1 MEAIVTTAK
10 KVGLASVVLVSLGA
24 SAAYYAATMALR
36 GYQVQTR
43 TLGYLVLGLVASL
56 TSLILVIFWRNVHR
70 TVKTIASQLDRM
82 ARQKEFGL
90 IMTEGDDE
98 LTLITQPLN
107 RFLTAVKEEISRLRA
122 ENREAQIQSHIAEAE
137 KRHTEAIVFSI
148 SDAVIVTNRFDEI
161 ILANE
166 AAEKLL
172 GFSFSHSIRK
182 NIDHVIDDGRLVR
195 LIRETRSSGQSEP
208 LGTNKSRLT
217 RKIVEYTI
225 DRKGRPKTF
234 NATLSCVMT
243 PEGKVSGVVAV
254 LHDITREKEISQ
266 MKTDFVSNVSHELR
280 TPLSSIKAYIEML
293 LDGEAQDEKTKR
305 EFYETIAG
313 ETDRLN
319 RLIENIL
326 NISRIE
332 SGAVRIIR
340 EPLNMTEIAR
350 RVMEVVS
357 PQAKAKN
364 ITLVD
369 RIVPLYHQ
377 VEADHDMI
385 YQAVLNLAGNAIK
398 YTPSGGQVTI
408 STSVDERRNVVNCEV
423 SDTGVGISSE
433 DLPHIFDKFY
443 RARGHTKL
451 AKGTGLG
458 LALTKQ
464 IVESVHNGKLY
475 VTSEAGKGSTFTI
488 ELPIMQ

>member
-1 MEAIVTTAK
+1 MTTAK

-24 SAAYYAATMALR
+24 SAAYYSATMALR
-36 GYQVQTR
+36 GYEVHTR
-43 TLGYLVLGLVASL
+43 TLGYLVLGLVAAL
-56 TSLILVIFWRNVHR
+56 TSLILIIFWRNVHR
-70 TVKTIASQLDRM
+70 TVNSIVSQLDRM
-82 ARQKEFGL
+82 AQQREFGL

-107 RFLTAVKEEISRLRA
+107 RFLTVVKEEIARLQA
-122 ENREAQIQSHIAEAE
+122 ENREAQIQSRIAEAE

-172 GFSFSHSIRK
+172 GFSFAHSVRK

-195 LIRETRSSGQSEP
+195 LIRETRSSGQSQP
-208 LGTNKSRLT
+208 IGAARSRLT
-217 RKIVEYTI
+217 RRIVEHSI
-225 DRKGRPKTF
+225 DKKGQPKTF
-234 NATLSCVMT
+234 NVTLSCVMT

-266 MKTDFVSNVSHELR
+266 MKTEFVSNVSHELR

-293 LDGEAQDEKTKR
+293 LDGEVEDEKTRK
-305 EFYETIAG
+305 EFYEIIAN
-313 ETDRLN
+313 ETERLN

-332 SGAVRIIR
+332 SGVMRIVR
-340 EPLNMTEIAR
+340 EPLNLTEVAK
-350 RVMEVVS
+350 RVIEVIT

-364 ITLVD
+364 ITIID
-369 RIVPLYHQ
+369 RVVPLYHPI
-377 VEADHDMI
+377 EADRDMI
-385 YQAVLNLAGNAIK
+385 YQAVLNLASNAVK
-398 YTPSGGQVTI
+398 YTPNGGTVTI
-408 STSVDERRNVVNCEV
+408 STGVDERRNMVNCEV

-433 DLPHIFDKFY
+433 DLPRIFDKFY
-443 RARGHTKL
+443 RVKGHTKL

-458 LALTKQ
+458 LPLTKQ

-488 ELPIMQ
+488 ELPIMR

>member
-1 MEAIVTTAK
+1 MTTAK

-107 RFLTAVKEEISRLRA
+107 RFLSAVKEEISRLRA

-217 RKIVEYTI
+217 RRIVEYTI
-225 DRKGRPKTF
+225 DRKGQPKTF

-254 LHDITREKEISQ
+254 LHDITRE
-266 MKTDFVSNVSHELR
+266 
-280 TPLSSIKAYIEML
+280 LS
-293 LDGEAQDEKTKR
+293 
-305 EFYETIAG
+305 
-313 ETDRLN
+313 
-319 RLIENIL
+319 LI
-326 NISRIE
+326 
-332 SGAVRIIR
+332 
-340 EPLNMTEIAR
+340 
-350 RVMEVVS
+350 
-357 PQAKAKN
+357 
-364 ITLVD
+364 
-369 RIVPLYHQ
+369 
-377 VEADHDMI
+377 
-385 YQAVLNLAGNAIK
+385 
-398 YTPSGGQVTI
+398 
-408 STSVDERRNVVNCEV
+408 
-423 SDTGVGISSE
+423 
-433 DLPHIFDKFY
+433 HI
-443 RARGHTKL
+443 
-451 AKGTGLG
+451 
-458 LALTKQ
+458 
-464 IVESVHNGKLY
+464 
-475 VTSEAGKGSTFTI
+475 
-488 ELPIMQ
+488 